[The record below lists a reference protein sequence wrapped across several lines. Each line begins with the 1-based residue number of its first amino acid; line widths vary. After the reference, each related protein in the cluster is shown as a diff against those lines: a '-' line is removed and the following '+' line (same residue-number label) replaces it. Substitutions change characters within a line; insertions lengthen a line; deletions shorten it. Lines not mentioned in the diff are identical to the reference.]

1 MNAMMQPDAASSS
14 SQRGFVIVAV
24 LWILVA
30 LSSLAMM
37 FSVYLSA
44 SAHALA
50 VGDTAL
56 RTEAL
61 VQASLELTAYQLT
74 LAADKQ
80 PSRGSFH
87 FRMDNADVNVRFLS
101 EAARIDLNFA
111 PAEVLAGLFAE
122 LGASKAAA
130 KDDADRILGW
140 RTRPTQGSGN
150 DEEAR
155 YTTAGLDYSPR
166 QSPFVHANEIAL
178 VIGLPPALV
187 ERALP
192 FVTVFNGSPE
202 VDTAIAAPEV
212 LAALPRKN
220 MNELDDAFGNR
231 RASPADGATPTG
243 SSVPPAP
250 AGATA
255 SVKSRCFRIETTVQ
269 FNSGHQ
275 TSSEVV
281 IVLGDRVEPYRIVSW
296 QDDVEPPTILP
307 LRGRR

>member
-1 MNAMMQPDAASSS
+1 MTQCDAVGSSP
-14 SQRGFVIVAV
+14 QRGFVIVAV

-30 LSSLAMM
+30 LSSLAMI
-37 FSVYLSA
+37 FSVYLSV

-56 RTEAL
+56 QTEAL

-74 LAADKQ
+74 LAGEKL

-87 FRMDNADVNVRFLS
+87 FRMDDADVNVRFLS

-111 PAEVLAGLFAE
+111 PGELLAGLFAV

-140 RTRPTQGSGN
+140 RTRTVPGSGN

-155 YTTAGLDYSPR
+155 YVAAGLDYSPR
-166 QSPFVHANEIAL
+166 QSGFVHANEIAL
-178 VIGLPPALV
+178 VAGLPPALV

-192 FVTVFNGSPE
+192 FVTVFNGSSD
-202 VDTAIAAPEV
+202 VDAAIAAPEV
-212 LAALPRKN
+212 RAALPRK
-220 MNELDDAFGNR
+220 DANGPGDTFGDR
-231 RASPADGATPTG
+231 RPGSPGDGAAG
-243 SSVPPAP
+243 ASPPAP
-250 AGATA
+250 AGEAA
-255 SVKSRCFRIETTVQ
+255 AAKSRCFRIETTVQ
-269 FNSGHQ
+269 FGSGRR

-281 IVLGDRVEPYRIVSW
+281 IALGDKIEPYRIVSW
-296 QDDVEPPTILP
+296 QDDVEPRNVLP
-307 LRGRR
+307 LRGRS